1 MSLAVPVVAAHI
13 RVDGR
18 YRCVS
23 KGWARTYS
31 PPGDYRP
38 PRAWADIDHRDYFG
52 LAGPW
57 LESYRAAQA
66 GEPTIAVESVVLPGK
81 TAPDSLAW
89 CLLPMGDH
97 SVLCIAIDA
106 AALADMMLATAVG
119 GADAD

>member
-38 PRAWADIDHRDYFG
+38 PRAWADIDHAEHFQLG
-52 LAGPW
+52 GHW
-57 LESYRAAQA
+57 LDSYRAAQA
-66 GEPTIAVESVVLPGK
+66 GEPTIAVEAVVLPGK
-81 TAPDSLAW
+81 TSPDSLAW

-106 AALADMMLATAVG
+106 AALADMMLATAAGVE
-119 GADAD
+119 DAD